1 MTEPFG
7 ELTPLLAPRSV
18 AVVGASDR
26 AGNLGGLA
34 VAFLKKFG
42 FRGAVWPVN
51 AGRAEVAGLPC
62 FPTLAE
68 LPAVPD
74 MAIIAVPAESVLGV
88 VQDCMRAAVPSA
100 VVWAGGFAEGDE
112 SGRLRQRQLTELC
125 RSSSLKLCG
134 PNCIG
139 IINTAIGLTASFS
152 SLMT

>member
-18 AVVGASDR
+18 AVIGASDR

-74 MAIIAVPAESVLGV
+74 MAIIAVPAESRLGV
-88 VQDCMRAAVPSA
+88 VQDCMRAARPSA
-100 VVWAGGFAEGDE
+100 ALSPGGVAARNQ
-112 SGRLRQRQLTELC
+112 SAR
-125 RSSSLKLCG
+125 
-134 PNCIG
+134 P
-139 IINTAIGLTASFS
+139 
-152 SLMT
+152 